1 MISARTTTAASCSRC
16 SWSRVANNCSCA
28 ATTLRVSASVLSRSS
43 TDSWACL
50 SNKSAFASAWRSM
63 SRIGAICLTKSS
75 HRSTAWRS
83 RSLRKFLL
91 FSAVLPMPL
100 LFHRSATTSMASC
113 SSGSSM
119 SMASRLSTCLRMASA
134 AGPVGSSPLSTV
146 LTSGWVAAIW
156 ARVAGSI
163 FFLSSF
169 SCGYG
174 CLRAG
179 DGRQKYV
186 FVAACCSEMLG
197 RHNAASTGVPA
208 AQAMRA
214 MRAVRTSYAA
224 MSAWQRCTRTQS
236 SPRPPR
242 NLRG

>member
-43 TDSWACL
+43 TESCACQ
-50 SNKSAFASAWRSM
+50 SNRSAFASAWRSM

-83 RSLRKFLL
+83 RSLRRFLR

-119 SMASRLSTCLRMASA
+119 SMANKLSTCLRMASA

-146 LTSGWVAAIW
+146 LTSGWVAAIC

-163 FFLSSF
+163 FYFLMHSS
-169 SCGYG
+169 SWVC
-174 CLRAG
+174 
-179 DGRQKYV
+179 V
-186 FVAACCSEMLG
+186 
-197 RHNAASTGVPA
+197 
-208 AQAMRA
+208 
-214 MRAVRTSYAA
+214 
-224 MSAWQRCTRTQS
+224 
-236 SPRPPR
+236 
-242 NLRG
+242 

>member
-1 MISARTTTAASCSRC
+1 
-16 SWSRVANNCSCA
+16 
-28 ATTLRVSASVLSRSS
+28 
-43 TDSWACL
+43 
-50 SNKSAFASAWRSM
+50 M
-63 SRIGAICLTKSS
+63 SRIGAICRTKSS

-83 RSLRKFLL
+83 RSLRRFLR

-119 SMASRLSTCLRMASA
+119 SMASKLSTCLRMASA

-146 LTSGWVAAIW
+146 LTSGCVAAIW

-224 MSAWQRCTRTQS
+224 MSAWQRCTRTPIVSAPASKFARLAVHKDTSKQRKKRRHAAIWVPFGS
-236 SPRPPR
+236 LLVQRDQWDTY
-242 NLRG
+242 RGPKTRF

>member
-63 SRIGAICLTKSS
+63 SRIGAICRTKSS

-83 RSLRKFLL
+83 RSLRRFLR

-119 SMASRLSTCLRMASA
+119 SMANKLSTCLRMASA

-146 LTSGWVAAIW
+146 LTSGCVAAIW

-163 FFLSSF
+163 FFYLLSAV
-169 SCGYG
+169 GM
-174 CLRAG
+174 
-179 DGRQKYV
+179 
-186 FVAACCSEMLG
+186 VACVQAMADRNMFLS
-197 RHNAASTGVPA
+197 RPA
-208 AQAMRA
+208 AVRCWGGTMRRRLA
-214 MRAVRTSYAA
+214 CR
-224 MSAWQRCTRTQS
+224 QRRQCE
-236 SPRPPR
+236 
-242 NLRG
+242 LCAL